1 MPVVDTRVVPIAGGG
16 VPGVLANPFG
26 MRGVIRPVTDDQWP
40 AAAELAAR
48 VLAHIHTYAGDD
60 PAVQLAAALDAYR
73 ALPREHDV
81 VLGAFEDERLLG
93 MARAVE
99 PGHCWC
105 VGIEDEGPGG
115 DPSDEAILAHRRW
128 LRRHHPAEPHWW
140 LGPVGVEPQAQGR
153 GVGTE
158 LLRKLLGTIHGRGGG
173 EIRLEAEPR
182 AVALYERLGF
192 EVVDSDADP
201 DGVVFALMRRRVA

>member
-1 MPVVDTRVVPIAGGG
+1 M
-16 VPGVLANPFG
+16 
-26 MRGVIRPVTDDQWP
+26 IRPITDEEWP
-40 AAAELAAR
+40 AAADLAAR

-60 PAVQLAAALDAYR
+60 PDAQFAAALAAYR

-81 VLGAFEDERLLG
+81 VLGAFEDGRLLG

-99 PGHCWC
+99 PGNCWC
-105 VGIEDEGPGG
+105 VGALDEDGPDDPG
-115 DPSDEAILAHRRW
+115 DAAILAHRRW
-128 LRRHHPAEPHWW
+128 LHGHHPDEPHWW

-158 LLRKLLGTIHGRGGG
+158 LLRKLLGTIHDRGGG

-182 AVALYERLGF
+182 SVALYERLGF
-192 EVVDSDADP
+192 EVTGTDADP
-201 DGVVFALMRRRVA
+201 DGVVFALMRRRVS